1 MISLLIPTRKRPA
14 GIRRVVESARAT
26 AKGQFEMVFYIDND
40 DPESRDVVQGQII
53 GETGAHGIV
62 RYLCGP
68 RIVLSNTWNK
78 CAEIAIGDIFGQM
91 NDDIAFRTP
100 GWDVMVEDAFAGCAD
115 KILMVHGSDGS
126 NAGYASGADGF
137 GPHGF
142 CHRRWYETLG
152 YFTPPFYSSDFG
164 DTHLNELASAIG
176 RRRHLPFVIEHL
188 HFIFGK
194 AEVDQTTSDRL
205 ARHSADNVE
214 QLYRD
219 LAPLRQLDIEKL
231 KAAMR

>member
-1 MISLLIPTRKRPA
+1 MISLLIPTRGRRA
-14 GIRRVVESARAT
+14 GLERIVQSALAT
-26 AKGQFEMVFYIDND
+26 ASNPKALEFIAYADQD
-40 DPESRDVVQGQII
+40 DA
-53 GETGAHGIV
+53 ETYASFNPIV
-62 RYLCGP
+62 HFVIGP

-78 CAEIAIGDIFGQM
+78 CVEVAGGDIFGQM

-100 GWDVMVEDAFAGCAD
+100 GWDVMVEEAFAGCPD

-176 RRRHLPFVIEHL
+176 RRRHLPFVIEHF

-219 LAPLRQLDIEKL
+219 LAPLRALDIEKL